1 MYIAFL
7 QSIRFPLGDPP
18 SSSAQKENPAD
29 GSQHFSLGK
38 ARIGRAWKPDLG
50 SRIPG
55 LAVCAGIVSHLP
67 GRAADAGH
75 VHGPFCCWA
84 SACKPSSF
92 CSSRRAQPEAT
103 HGRAEK
109 SLQAELPSP
118 PGNISGLLPG
128 RRAPAITLPHSSECL
143 QLVASVSCHQL
154 SSLDSGNHHCLL
166 LSSFSQT
173 FFPKAHLLGCAHRGL
188 LGHGFPVSSAAV
200 SCEHSSQLSPLMR
213 HS

>member
-1 MYIAFL
+1 MAVSSSHSGKRGLVVPGNLISALAFL
-7 QSIRFPLGDPP
+7 GSLSVQGSSPTFPAG
-18 SSSAQKENPAD
+18 Q
-29 GSQHFSLGK
+29 QM
-38 ARIGRAWKPDLG
+38 
-50 SRIPG
+50 
-55 LAVCAGIVSHLP
+55 LAM
-67 GRAADAGH
+67 
-75 VHGPFCCWA
+75 
-84 SACKPSSF
+84 CKPSSF

-173 FFPKAHLLGCAHRGL
+173 FFPKARLLGCAHRGL